1 MEPLPS
7 ASSDEAVI
15 TNLVSTGRYY
25 EPTIKALSSVWLRR
39 LYDVWQRA
47 DKRALVMAE
56 RLPGECQDGYGA
68 SIYCIEFDCG
78 AEYIGQT
85 TVEVIQRLDEHLGRF
100 SDEPKHPTSQRPKIK
115 DELRTC
121 APTAYVLES
130 GLLGKS
136 EVDAME
142 QEYISI
148 LCKPL
153 NEEHTTVDYIP
164 CSRRR

>member
-1 MEPLPS
+1 M
-7 ASSDEAVI
+7 D
-15 TNLVSTGRYY
+15 
-25 EPTIKALSSVWLRR
+25 KDALM
-39 LYDVWQRA
+39 
-47 DKRALVMAE
+47 MAE
-56 RLPGECQDGYGA
+56 QLPGECQNGYGG

-85 TVEVIQRLDEHLGRF
+85 TVEVIQRLDEHLRGF
-100 SDEPKHPTSQRPKIK
+100 SDEPKHPERQRPEIK